1 MLMLWRHFPP
11 SCAVS
16 QSWKIKKYSK
26 FAEDVCPNP
35 LKGIHTHY
43 IATTLLNTGPEALF
57 FFFFWS
63 ICINLV
69 ENSLPFYCLLIQT
82 LALTDHG
89 KFLFCLSMPPS
100 SCTGDWEECSE
111 QMCCGRKWMK
121 ALLRDW
127 YFPREKREKKRKTR
141 QKNLLYRQ
149 IKRQAHGILRQKPWM
164 EGKPIQ
170 NQEIQVRR
178 ALLSSPPN
186 LFKWQNHVQARVCRR
201 VHLCCHKRVSK
212 CGEFPA
218 LLLETLSF
226 VS

>member
-26 FAEDVCPNP
+26 FAEDVCSNP

-127 YFPREKREKKRKTR
+127 YFPREKRKKKENKTKKSPTQAAKKTSSQYSEAETMNGGEAHSEPR
-141 QKNLLYRQ
+141 NPGQKSSS
-149 IKRQAHGILRQKPWM
+149 
-164 EGKPIQ
+164 
-170 NQEIQVRR
+170 
-178 ALLSSPPN
+178 LLSSQS
-186 LFKWQNHVQARVCRR
+186 L
-201 VHLCCHKRVSK
+201 
-212 CGEFPA
+212 
-218 LLLETLSF
+218 
-226 VS
+226 